1 MSLKEINMK
10 DIIINQSKNI
20 VSISIVVF
28 AIIILSVGY
37 LIDNDSNELNTVTLM
52 LDWTPNTNHAGI
64 YVALDQGWYED
75 VGIDLQI
82 IEPAVAGVE
91 FVLGQG
97 QADFGISYAEYI
109 IPARLAEIPI
119 TSIAAI
125 LPHNDSSLMSLS
137 SAGIKSPKD
146 LEGKTYGGWGG
157 PLEKS
162 LIDKLVSCD
171 GGDPEKIEYVEVGN
185 IDYVPG
191 MQQGRFDFVWVFE
204 GWDVLRAKNMK
215 DVEITTLKFIDYTSC
230 IPDWYTPLIASND
243 KLISENSSL
252 VSSFLDATNRG
263 YGYAIS
269 NPDNTAT
276 ILLKAVPELDEQLVR
291 NSALHLSNR
300 YKESNSQW
308 GYQELKIWED
318 FEVVLLQSGI
328 TENSLDVGEVFSNEF
343 LPSND

>member
-1 MSLKEINMK
+1 
-10 DIIINQSKNI
+10 
-20 VSISIVVF
+20 
-28 AIIILSVGY
+28 
-37 LIDNDSNELNTVTLM
+37 
-52 LDWTPNTNHAGI
+52 
-64 YVALDQGWYED
+64 
-75 VGIDLQI
+75 
-82 IEPAVAGVE
+82 
-91 FVLGQG
+91 
-97 QADFGISYAEYI
+97 
-109 IPARLAEIPI
+109 
-119 TSIAAI
+119 
-125 LPHNDSSLMSLS
+125 
-137 SAGIKSPKD
+137 
-146 LEGKTYGGWGG
+146 
-157 PLEKS
+157 
-162 LIDKLVSCD
+162 
-171 GGDPEKIEYVEVGN
+171 
-185 IDYVPG
+185 

-252 VSSFLDATNRG
+252 VRNFLDATNRG

-291 NSALHLSNR
+291 NSALHLSNQ

-318 FEVVLLQSGI
+318 FEVFLLQSGI